1 MQNYDII
8 AIASYLKDGYTSN
21 DIQRVAGY
29 SEEEINMVKTLYM
42 PINSQEIISKEL
54 SDDLFDKKTINV
66 FCKFL
71 AKGATDNQIYDI
83 FGLHKKCTRS
93 EFHKLC
99 TDIRYGKKYQD
110 ISSQYKIPKRGNS
123 GYKSP
128 YTIIRCKK
136 QIAKTKEPDL
146 SFIKHD
152 EEDNKIMN
160 TQVFKDPPRAED
172 ILPDFMAGNNT
183 ESEKSIIARVHKLCA
198 LLRNNP
204 DGSSAIYSKI
214 TGLNINTVIGVREGR
229 LYNDIAHKYG
239 IASPSAKNNIQ
250 KIIKK
255 IEN

>member
-8 AIASYLKDGYTSN
+8 AIASYLKDGYTPN

-29 SEEEINMVKTLYM
+29 SKEEIDMVKTLYM

-54 SDDLFDKKTINV
+54 SNDLFDKKTINI

-71 AKGATDNQIYDI
+71 SKGATDNQVYDI
-83 FGLHKKCTRS
+83 FGLHKKCTRG

-99 TDIRYGKKYQD
+99 TDIRYGNKYQD
-110 ISSQYKIPKRGNS
+110 ISSQYKIPKKGTS

-128 YTIIRCKK
+128 YTIIRYKK
-136 QIAKTKEPDL
+136 QITKIKEPDL

-152 EEDNKIMN
+152 EEDNTIMN
-160 TQVFKDPPRAED
+160 TQVLKGPPRAED
-172 ILPDFMAGNNT
+172 VLPDFMTGNFEGEN
-183 ESEKSIIARVHKLCA
+183 SVIARVHKLCA
-198 LLRNNP
+198 LIRNNP
-204 DGSSAIYSKI
+204 NESSAVYSKI
-214 TGLNINTVIGVREGR
+214 TGLNINTVIGVREGK

-239 IASPSAKNNIQ
+239 IASPRAKNSIQ

-255 IEN
+255 IEG